1 MEQAVTATPRV
12 ILADDQEEMLRTA
25 FVILRDEFD
34 IVGTAE
40 NGKRAVDLASRLSPD
55 VLVMDISMPV
65 LNGIEAACR
74 LKELGSCAKVIF
86 LTVNADAEFVDA
98 ALSAGALGY
107 VLKPSLATDLIP
119 AIWAVLEGDTFISP
133 SVHLQ

>member
-1 MEQAVTATPRV
+1 MGHAVTATPRV

-25 FVILRDEFD
+25 SVVLRDEFD

-40 NGKRAVDLASRLSPD
+40 NGKRAVDLTSRLSPD

-74 LKELGSCAKVIF
+74 LKELGSRAKVIF
-86 LTVNADAEFVDA
+86 LTINGDAEFVDA

-107 VLKPSLATDLIP
+107 VLKPSLATDLVP
-119 AIWAVLEGDTFISP
+119 AIWAVIEGDTFISP
-133 SVHLQ
+133 SMHLQ